1 MTPDQEIRA
10 YALMAATPYVDKRSG
25 AIEDVIAMAETL
37 IPYIRD
43 GAGGMLPKPPS
54 YVYIT
59 KETEA
64 EKAVRGTS
72 APTPAVAAPTRNPR
86 AQELA
91 DAALA
96 AATHEDLRKVW
107 AAATDEGLMTCEV
120 EVGPGYGPLGDWLTH
135 RGNVLKNQPP
145 VPVQSGQVVQL
156 HPSAMDHPGSS
167 LTTRNDLG
175 L

>member
-1 MTPDQEIRA
+1 MTPDQKIRA
-10 YALMAATPYVDKRSG
+10 YALMAAVPYVNARSG
-25 AIEDVIAMAETL
+25 VIEDVIAMAETM

-54 YVYIT
+54 YVYVT
-59 KETEA
+59 KEVEA
-64 EKAVRGTS
+64 EKAAQARAV
-72 APTPAVAAPTRNPR
+72 PTAGAAPSTRNPR

-107 AAATDEGLMTCEV
+107 TAATDEGLMTCEV

-145 VPVQSGQVVQL
+145 ASAQNGQVVQL
-156 HPSAMDHPGSS
+156 HPSAVDHPGSS
-167 LTTRNDLG
+167 LTIRNDMG

>member
-1 MTPDQEIRA
+1 MTPDQKIRA
-10 YALMAATPYVDKRSG
+10 YALMAAVPYVNARSG
-25 AIEDVIAMAETL
+25 VIEDVIAMAETM

-43 GAGGMLPKPPS
+43 GAGGMLPKPP
-54 YVYIT
+54 VP
-59 KETEA
+59 
-64 EKAVRGTS
+64 
-72 APTPAVAAPTRNPR
+72 APQPVAAPRQERAHPSPAPQARNPR

-107 AAATDEGLMTCEV
+107 TAATDEGLMTCEV

-145 VPVQSGQVVQL
+145 ASAQNGRVVQL
-156 HPSAMDHPGSS
+156 HPSAVDHPGSS
-167 LTTRNDLG
+167 LTIRNDMG